1 MANNGKMIV
10 YDKSK
15 TTGAMAAAM
24 GLLDEVPR
32 KKRVDKDNS
41 NFKNGKNTPTS
52 SETRPNV
59 NYEKKDG
66 GNNNKTKIYN
76 KNWKPRPRALNPEE
90 KKEKEIKLTLD
101 ALEEMMVEAGDEYI
115 KMKGRNYRIK
125 TGITDPY
132 GGEIIIRAFQ
142 DPADATDIITLFD
155 DDGVFNDFV
164 AEHDSEREVWDE
176 IQRFCLRKRFFSLR
190 GIHSNVNG
198 NPECYLQI
206 KGKVEDYVKM
216 KWQLLDTLREVY
228 DEDKELREICG
239 L

>member
-41 NFKNGKNTPTS
+41 NFKSDKNTPTTS
-52 SETRPNV
+52 ATRPNV
-59 NYEKKDG
+59 NYGKKDG
-66 GNNNKTKIYN
+66 DNNNKTKVYN
-76 KNWKPRPRALNPEE
+76 KNWKQRPRMLSPEE
-90 KKEKEIKLTLD
+90 QREKGIKLTLD
-101 ALEEMMVEAGDEYI
+101 ALEEMMIEVGDEYT

-125 TGITDPY
+125 TGIIDSY

-142 DPADATDIITLFD
+142 DPADAADIITLFD
-155 DDGVFNDFV
+155 DDGVLNDFIY
-164 AEHDSEREVWDE
+164 EHDEDEVRAD
-176 IQRFCLRKRFFSLR
+176 ILRFMSRVGNKDLRFVYNTK
-190 GIHSNVNG
+190 NG
-198 NPECYLQI
+198 NPDCYLQI
-206 KGKVEDYVKM
+206 KGKVKDYVYM
-216 KWQLLDTLREVY
+216 KWAILDVLQSVY
-228 DEDKELREICG
+228 DEDKELREECG